1 MAQTITMHPI
11 CHVVLLNRYSRM
23 ATRRAKKTQGVHT
36 IPEIRR
42 TFEYMETYV
51 AKKIASGQSTKQ
63 ITKDLQGEWKKKFG
77 KPLEERS
84 AQAFI
89 EDARAQHARTPHL
102 SKGKRTIRH
111 RGGAAL
117 QGAPLADT
125 MRAGISLAP
134 ASIPVGG
141 HLPLSG
147 GTSSTFG
154 SFVDYISGGFRV
166 PEPSGN
172 ITGKFGWPQPYS
184 TTGSNATGSNAT
196 GSNASN
202 MTGGTRRVGRRDKKR
217 TVRGG
222 GRLGDALSSLSPFS
236 NPIVN
241 QAMMRPIPSQPVP
254 SALQNIQSAWKGQ
267 TSS

>member
-1 MAQTITMHPI
+1 MITKMHPI
-11 CHVVLLNRYSRM
+11 CHAVLLNRYSRM
-23 ATRRAKKTQGVHT
+23 ATRKAKKTQGVHT

-42 TFEYMETYV
+42 TFEYMEEYV
-51 AKKIASGQSTKQ
+51 AKKIASRATTTQ

-77 KPLEERS
+77 KPLDERS
-84 AQAFI
+84 AKAFI
-89 EDARAQHARTPHL
+89 EDARAQHTVPRP

-111 RGGAAL
+111 RGGAL
-117 QGAPLADT
+117 YGAPLTDT

-134 ASIPVGG
+134 ASIPIGS

-147 GTSSTFG
+147 GLPSTFG

-184 TTGSNATGSNAT
+184 TTGSNTVH
-196 GSNASN
+196 
-202 MTGGTRRVGRRDKKR
+202 MTGGRRTPRSSTARHKKR

-222 GRLGDALSSLSPFS
+222 GRLGDAFSSIVSFSSPLA
-236 NPIVN
+236 N
-241 QAMMRPIPSQPVP
+241 QFAMRPIPSNHVP
-254 SALQNIQSAWKGQ
+254 STLQNIQSTWKGQ
-267 TSS
+267 MP

>member
-1 MAQTITMHPI
+1 
-11 CHVVLLNRYSRM
+11 M
-23 ATRRAKKTQGVHT
+23 ATRRAKKANGVHT

-42 TFEYMETYV
+42 TFEYMESYV

-77 KPLEERS
+77 KPLDERS
-84 AQAFI
+84 AEAFI
-89 EDARAQHARTPHL
+89 KDALAQHTTPRP
-102 SKGKRTIRH
+102 SQGKRTIRH

-117 QGAPLADT
+117 HGAPLADT
-125 MRAGISLAP
+125 MRAGIYLAP
-134 ASIPVGG
+134 ASIPAGG

-154 SFVDYISGGFRV
+154 SFVDYISGGFQV
-166 PEPSGN
+166 PESSGN

-184 TTGSNATGSNAT
+184 TTGSNATGFNAT
-196 GSNASN
+196 GSNTTN
-202 MTGGTRRVGRRDKKR
+202 MLGGQRTKRGSTARRKKR

-222 GRLGDALSSLSPFS
+222 GRLGDATFTSPLAS
-236 NPIVN
+236 QV
-241 QAMMRPIPSQPVP
+241 MMRPIPSQPVP

-267 TSS
+267 TP

>member
-1 MAQTITMHPI
+1 
-11 CHVVLLNRYSRM
+11 M
-23 ATRRAKKTQGVHT
+23 ATRRAKKQGVHT

-51 AKKIASGQSTKQ
+51 AKKIASGQTTAQ

-89 EDARAQHARTPHL
+89 EDARAHAPRLT
-102 SKGKRTIRH
+102 KGKRTIRH
-111 RGGAAL
+111 RGGAIH
-117 QGAPLADT
+117 GAPLADT

-134 ASIPVGG
+134 ASIPAGG

-147 GTSSTFG
+147 GAPSTFG
-154 SFVDYISGGFRV
+154 SFVDYMSAGFRV
-166 PEPSGN
+166 PEPSGHM
-172 ITGKFGWPQPYS
+172 TGKFGWPQPYS
-184 TTGSNATGSNAT
+184 TTGSNAAGSNATGSNAT
-196 GSNASN
+196 GSN
-202 MTGGTRRVGRRDKKR
+202 MVGGRRTHHRTARRKKR
-217 TVRGG
+217 AVRGG
-222 GRLGDALSSLSPFS
+222 SRLGEVLSSLSPFS

-254 SALQNIQSAWKGQ
+254 STLQTIQSAWKGQ
-267 TSS
+267 TPA

>member
-1 MAQTITMHPI
+1 MATTHPI
-11 CHVVLLNRYSRM
+11 CHAVLLNRYSRM

-51 AKKIASGQSTKQ
+51 AKKIASGQTTTH

-77 KPLEERS
+77 KPLDERS

-89 EDARAQHARTPHL
+89 EDARAKPHPR
-102 SKGKRTIRH
+102 SPQGKRTIRH

-117 QGAPLADT
+117 HGAPLADT

-134 ASIPVGG
+134 SSIPIAG
-141 HLPLSG
+141 HLPVSG

-184 TTGSNATGSNAT
+184 TTGSNATGSNV
-196 GSNASN
+196 
-202 MTGGTRRVGRRDKKR
+202 MTGGRRTQRSSTARRKKR
-217 TVRGG
+217 TIRGG
-222 GRLGDALSSLSPFS
+222 GRLGEALSSLSPFS
-236 NPIVN
+236 SPLAS
-241 QAMMRPIPSQPVP
+241 QFAMRPIPSQPVP
-254 SALQNIQSAWKGQ
+254 STLQTIQSAWKGQ
-267 TSS
+267 TP

>member
-1 MAQTITMHPI
+1 
-11 CHVVLLNRYSRM
+11 M
-23 ATRRAKKTQGVHT
+23 ATRRAKKQGVHT

-42 TFEYMETYV
+42 TFEYMEMYV

-63 ITKDLQGEWKKKFG
+63 IAKDLQGEWKKKFG
-77 KPLEERS
+77 KPLDERS

-89 EDARAQHARTPHL
+89 EDARAHAHAPRVT
-102 SKGKRTIRH
+102 KEKRTIRH

-117 QGAPLADT
+117 HGAPLADT

-134 ASIPVGG
+134 ASIPAGG

-147 GTSSTFG
+147 GAPSTFG
-154 SFVDYISGGFRV
+154 SFVDYMSAGFRV

-172 ITGKFGWPQPYS
+172 IAGKFGWPQPYS
-184 TTGSNATGSNAT
+184 TTGSNATGSNMV
-196 GSNASN
+196 G
-202 MTGGTRRVGRRDKKR
+202 GRRTHHGTARRKKR

-222 GRLGDALSSLSPFS
+222 SRLGEVLSSLSPFS

-254 SALQNIQSAWKGQ
+254 STLQTIQSAWKGQ
-267 TSS
+267 TPP

>member
-1 MAQTITMHPI
+1 
-11 CHVVLLNRYSRM
+11 M
-23 ATRRAKKTQGVHT
+23 ATRRAKKQGVHT

-42 TFEYMETYV
+42 TFEYMEEYV

-77 KPLEERS
+77 KPLDERS
-84 AQAFI
+84 AMAFI
-89 EDARAQHARTPHL
+89 EDTRAHAPRLT
-102 SKGKRTIRH
+102 KGKRTIRH
-111 RGGAAL
+111 RGGAL
-117 QGAPLADT
+117 HGAPLTDT

-134 ASIPVGG
+134 ASIPMGG

-147 GTSSTFG
+147 GVSSTFG
-154 SFVDYISGGFRV
+154 SFADYISGGFRV
-166 PEPSGN
+166 PEPSGH

-196 GSNASN
+196 
-202 MTGGTRRVGRRDKKR
+202 MKGGTRRTQRKKR

-222 GRLGDALSSLSPFS
+222 GRLGDLLPNSP
-236 NPIVN
+236 VLN
-241 QAMMRPIPSQPVP
+241 QVMMRPIPSQPVP
-254 SALQNIQSAWKGQ
+254 STLQTIQSAWKGQ

>member
-1 MAQTITMHPI
+1 
-11 CHVVLLNRYSRM
+11 M

-77 KPLEERS
+77 KPLDERS

-89 EDARAQHARTPHL
+89 EDARTKPRSHVHAE
-102 SKGKRTIRH
+102 KGKRTIRH
-111 RGGAAL
+111 RGGVL
-117 QGAPLADT
+117 HGAPLTDT

-134 ASIPVGG
+134 ASVPMGG

-147 GTSSTFG
+147 GVSSTFG

-184 TTGSNATGSNAT
+184 TTGTNATGTNAT
-196 GSNASN
+196 GTNATGTN
-202 MTGGTRRVGRRDKKR
+202 APMKGGTRRIRRDKKR

-236 NPIVN
+236 SPLASQV
-241 QAMMRPIPSQPVP
+241 MMRPIPSQPVP

-267 TSS
+267 MP

>member
-1 MAQTITMHPI
+1 
-11 CHVVLLNRYSRM
+11 M

-51 AKKIASGQSTKQ
+51 AKKIAAGQSTKQ
-63 ITKDLQGEWKKKFG
+63 ITKDLQVEWKKKFG

-89 EDARAQHARTPHL
+89 EDARTKPRPTAH
-102 SKGKRTIRH
+102 GKRTIRH

-117 QGAPLADT
+117 QGAPLSDT

-134 ASIPVGG
+134 ASIPAGG

-147 GTSSTFG
+147 GAPSTFG
-154 SFVDYISGGFRV
+154 SFVDYMSAGFRV
-166 PEPSGN
+166 PEPSGHM
-172 ITGKFGWPQPYS
+172 TGKFGWPQPYS
-184 TTGSNATGSNAT
+184 TTGSNATP
-196 GSNASN
+196 
-202 MTGGTRRVGRRDKKR
+202 MKGGTRRVGRRDKKR

-222 GRLGDALSSLSPFS
+222 TRLGEVLSSLSPFS
-236 NPIVN
+236 NPIMN

-267 TSS
+267 PSS

>member
-1 MAQTITMHPI
+1 
-11 CHVVLLNRYSRM
+11 M
-23 ATRRAKKTQGVHT
+23 ATRRAKKQGVHT

-77 KPLEERS
+77 KPLDERS

-89 EDARAQHARTPHL
+89 EDARAPRP

-125 MRAGISLAP
+125 MRTGIALAP
-134 ASIPVGG
+134 SSVPMAG

-147 GTSSTFG
+147 GTPSTFG

-172 ITGKFGWPQPYS
+172 IAGKFGWPQPYS
-184 TTGSNATGSNAT
+184 TTGSNATGSN
-196 GSNASN
+196 
-202 MTGGTRRVGRRDKKR
+202 MKGGTRRVGRRDKKR

-222 GRLGDALSSLSPFS
+222 SRLGEALSSLSPFS
-236 NPIVN
+236 SPLVN
-241 QAMMRPIPSQPVP
+241 QVMMRPIPSQPVP
-254 SALQNIQSAWKGQ
+254 STLQNIQSTWKGQ
-267 TSS
+267 TPS

>member
-1 MAQTITMHPI
+1 
-11 CHVVLLNRYSRM
+11 M
-23 ATRRAKKTQGVHT
+23 ATRKAKHTQGVHT

-42 TFEYMETYV
+42 TFEYMEAYV
-51 AKKIASGQSTKQ
+51 AKKIVSGQTTKQ

-77 KPLEERS
+77 KPLDERS
-84 AQAFI
+84 AHAFI
-89 EDARAQHARTPHL
+89 EDARAQHTTPHS

-117 QGAPLADT
+117 HGAPLADT
-125 MRAGISLAP
+125 MRAGIALAP
-134 ASIPVGG
+134 ASIPAGG
-141 HLPLSG
+141 HLPHSG
-147 GTSSTFG
+147 GTPSTFG

-184 TTGSNATGSNAT
+184 TTGSNTIH
-196 GSNASN
+196 
-202 MTGGTRRVGRRDKKR
+202 MTGGTRRVARRDKKR

-236 NPIVN
+236 SPLASQV
-241 QAMMRPIPSQPVP
+241 MMRPIPSQPVP
-254 SALQNIQSAWKGQ
+254 TTLQNIQSSWKGQ
-267 TSS
+267 LPY

>member
-1 MAQTITMHPI
+1 M
-11 CHVVLLNRYSRM
+11 
-23 ATRRAKKTQGVHT
+23 
-36 IPEIRR
+36 
-42 TFEYMETYV
+42 

-63 ITKDLQGEWKKKFG
+63 ITKDLQVEWKKKFG
-77 KPLEERS
+77 KPLDERS
-84 AQAFI
+84 AHAFI
-89 EDARAQHARTPHL
+89 EDARAQHARIPHL

-134 ASIPVGG
+134 SSIPVGG

-147 GTSSTFG
+147 GVPSTFG

-196 GSNASN
+196 NATT

-236 NPIVN
+236 SPLASQV
-241 QAMMRPIPSQPVP
+241 MMRPIPSQPVP

-267 TSS
+267 TPQ

>member
-1 MAQTITMHPI
+1 
-11 CHVVLLNRYSRM
+11 M

-89 EDARAQHARTPHL
+89 EDARTKPHL

-154 SFVDYISGGFRV
+154 SFMDYISGGFRV

-172 ITGKFGWPQPYS
+172 IAGKFGWPQPYS

-196 GSNASN
+196 P
-202 MTGGTRRVGRRDKKR
+202 MKGGTRRVGRRDKKR

-222 GRLGDALSSLSPFS
+222 TRLGEALSSLSPFS